1 MRMYFLFEGIFGIAY
16 YLILAVYSK
25 KWNSTFA
32 GFWLVTGGAHFILW
46 CAPLSSNIKKGI
58 FVICLCGWALFLLV
72 EACIFRTM
80 KSSCT
85 VRVDYLIVLGAQV
98 RGRKITNS
106 LLRRLNTALSYLRV
120 HTDTMVIV
128 SGGQGPGEEITE
140 AQAMAEY
147 LYECGI
153 AKERILKEEKSTTTR
168 ENLRYSRQLI
178 KSSKDTVCIVTND
191 FHLYRALA
199 IGRQE
204 GYQNLAGIAADSNP
218 IFQLNYLVREFF
230 AVLALWCFG
239 KIRLTKGRRML

>member
-1 MRMYFLFEGIFGIAY
+1 MRMYFLFAGIFGIAY

-153 AKERILKEEKSTTTR
+153 DYHKRKSAVQQTAYKVFQ
-168 ENLRYSRQLI
+168 RYS
-178 KSSKDTVCIVTND
+178 
-191 FHLYRALA
+191 LYC
-199 IGRQE
+199 
-204 GYQNLAGIAADSNP
+204 D
-218 IFQLNYLVREFF
+218 
-230 AVLALWCFG
+230 
-239 KIRLTKGRRML
+239 K